1 MTVNRIDPTPLRIS
15 NNVTIQRQT
24 PKTDFGD
31 RMKNG
36 LDTAAGVVANGAAV
50 VGGII
55 PGGAIVSAAVS
66 SVSSMGGNVRPM
78 SGGGS
83 IGGMGTNTTMGGSG
97 GAVSSSYGATG
108 VVTLGG
114 GASSGG
120 MTLGTTNTVASSG
133 TGTNSIPSSG
143 SSTLGDMNQQLIQS
157 QSENAEMMNLQNQ
170 MQHENIV
177 FTSVSNVLKTR
188 HDTAKNSIG
197 NVR

>member
-83 IGGMGTNTTMGGSG
+83 MGTGTTIGGSG